1 MNPYIFVAYH
11 NKMKNSLN
19 WFEIPATDF
28 ERAKAFY
35 AKVLDA
41 QIYDSPNP
49 MMKYAFLPCDQNS
62 GGVGG
67 AIACGE
73 GFVPASSGTTVYLN
87 GGEDLSLAL
96 SRVPA
101 AGGKVILPKTEIG
114 GGMGF
119 MALFID
125 SEGNKVGFHS
135 SK

>member
-1 MNPYIFVAYH
+1 
-11 NKMKNSLN
+11 MKNSLN

-28 ERAKAFY
+28 DRAKTFY
-35 AKVLDA
+35 SKVLDA
-41 QIYDSPNP
+41 KIYDSPNP
-49 MMKYAFLPCDQNS
+49 MMKYAFLPYDQNS

-73 GFVPASSGTTVYLN
+73 GFVPAMTGSTVYLN
-87 GGEDLSLAL
+87 GGDDLSLAL
-96 SRVPA
+96 SRVA
-101 AGGKVILPKTEIG
+101 SAGGKVILPKTEIG

-135 SK
+135 MK

>member
-1 MNPYIFVAYH
+1 MI
-11 NKMKNSLN
+11 NSLN

-28 ERAKAFY
+28 DRAKKFY
-35 AKVLDA
+35 SEILGLPLF
-41 QIYDSPNP
+41 DSPNP
-49 MMKYAFLPCDQNS
+49 TMNYAFLPADQQK

-73 GFVPASSGTTVYLN
+73 NFVPAMTGTTVYLN
-87 GGEDLSLAL
+87 GGDDLSTPL
-96 SRVPA
+96 SRVEK

-125 SEGNKVGFHS
+125 TEGNKIGFHS
-135 SK
+135 MK

>member
-1 MNPYIFVAYH
+1 
-11 NKMKNSLN
+11 MKNSLN
-19 WFEIPATDF
+19 WFEIPASDF
-28 ERAKAFY
+28 ERAKTFY

-41 QIYDSPNP
+41 QIHDSPNP
-49 MMKYAFLPCDQNS
+49 TMKYAFLPSDQNS

-67 AIACGE
+67 AIVSGD
-73 GFVPASSGTTVYLN
+73 GFVPAMTGTTVYLN
-87 GGEDLSLAL
+87 GGDDLSAAL

-114 GGMGF
+114 GGMGY

-135 SK
+135 MN